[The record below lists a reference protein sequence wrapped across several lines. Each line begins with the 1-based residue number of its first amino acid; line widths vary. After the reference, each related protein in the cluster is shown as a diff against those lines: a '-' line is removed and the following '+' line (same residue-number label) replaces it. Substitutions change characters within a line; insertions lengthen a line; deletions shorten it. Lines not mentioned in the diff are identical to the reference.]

1 MDRTAHPAHIRTRT
15 GTALR
20 RRGLARVR
28 KILAS
33 AEKVFVSQGYQSF
46 SLRNVAVETGI
57 SLGNLTYYFK
67 SKEDLL
73 RSMIDGILAD
83 YESGLNAILKEF
95 PDDPEARLKGYMQYL
110 LADSRHPKRHQ
121 FFYHFWAISTHDRF
135 VAGCRRRAYE
145 AFRDQVEGL
154 CRAVNPALSK
164 KAVTQRTYLLMA
176 LIEGMHVL
184 FGNRKT
190 PDGNLDKI
198 AHELCRQTMVIVTS
212 SE

>member
-1 MDRTAHPAHIRTRT
+1 MDTTAGTAHIRTRK

-33 AEKVFVSQGYQSF
+33 AEKVFVNQGYPSF

-57 SLGNLTYYFK
+57 SLGNLTYYFQ

-83 YESGLNAILKEF
+83 YESALDAILKEF
-95 PDDPEARLKGYMQYL
+95 PGDPEARLRGYMQYL
-110 LADSRHPKRHQ
+110 LADSRYPERHQ

-135 VAGCRRRAYE
+135 VAGCRRRAYD
-145 AFRDQVEGL
+145 AFRDQVKGL
-154 CRAVNPALSK
+154 CRAVNPALSEK
-164 KAVTQRTYLLMA
+164 TVTQRTYLLMA

-190 PDGNLDKI
+190 PDENLDKI
-198 AHELCRQTMVIVTS
+198 AHEFCKQAMGIVTS